1 MLTIHS
7 IYFMYRCAYECFALI
22 FTLFIAAYCA
32 QQMSS
37 PLFVLMSQMIFL
49 YCSFKLSH
57 IMRSVQLNLSTDY
70 LCKTYANI
78 RMLLYIIVI
87 PLGITL
93 GSCVKINYLILS
105 MIFLTFAI
113 FCKLNSQSLS
123 NQTSRIIHAI
133 SPILCIFSSILLH
146 ILLLHILLLHI
157 QFVEIAICALSAV
170 ACVWLI
176 QLEISYI
183 TNIYDLLKA
192 DISISNKQAVDILS
206 LHVVSSILM
215 QFYSHN
221 GFTIITIIYNSVLQ
235 LLK

>member
-7 IYFMYRCAYECFALI
+7 IYFMYRCAYECFVLMSI
-22 FTLFIAAYCA
+22 LFIAAYCT
-32 QQMSS
+32 QQITS
-37 PLFVLMSQMIFL
+37 PSFVLMSQIIFL

-70 LCKTYANI
+70 LCKTYVNI
-78 RMLLYIIVI
+78 RMLLYIIII

-93 GSCVKINYLILS
+93 GSCVKINYLVLS
-105 MIFLTFAI
+105 MIFLTFAA
-113 FCKLNSQSLS
+113 FCKLNSELLS
-123 NQTSRIIHAI
+123 TRTSRIIHAI
-133 SPILCIFSSILLH
+133 SPILCIVSSILLH
-146 ILLLHILLLHI
+146 IQL
-157 QFVEIAICALSAV
+157 VEIAICTLSAV
-170 ACVWLI
+170 TCVWLT
-176 QLEISYI
+176 QLEMNYI
-183 TNIYDLLKA
+183 TNMHDLLKA

>member
-22 FTLFIAAYCA
+22 FALFIAACCT
-32 QQMSS
+32 QQITS
-37 PLFVLMSQMIFL
+37 PSFVLMSQIIFL

-70 LCKTYANI
+70 LCKTYVNI

-93 GSCVKINYLILS
+93 GSCVKINYLVLS
-105 MIFLTFAI
+105 MIFLTFAV
-113 FCKLNSQSLS
+113 FCKLNSELLS
-123 NQTSRIIHAI
+123 ARTSRIIHTI
-133 SPILCIFSSILLH
+133 LPILCIISSILLH
-146 ILLLHILLLHI
+146 IQL
-157 QFVEIAICALSAV
+157 VEIAICTLSAV
-170 ACVWLI
+170 TCAWLI
-176 QLEISYI
+176 QLEMNYI
-183 TNIYDLLKA
+183 TNMHDLLKA
-192 DISISNKQAVDILS
+192 DISISNTQAVDILS